1 MMGKLDVRLSHN
13 VFFIV
18 LSNRH
23 YCVTIPEILPK
34 LLLSVKWNSR
44 DEVAQ
49 VRLLRSSCTESVCC
63 LNHQFSETLHQL
75 RRLNRL

>member
-1 MMGKLDVRLSHN
+1 MMGNEML
-13 VFFIV
+13 V
-18 LSNRH
+18 LHMTVCVYYLPNRH

-49 VRLLRSSCTESVCC
+49 VRLFRGSCTEFMCY
-63 LNHQFSETLHQL
+63 
-75 RRLNRL
+75 LNRLSENLEEKYKLLR